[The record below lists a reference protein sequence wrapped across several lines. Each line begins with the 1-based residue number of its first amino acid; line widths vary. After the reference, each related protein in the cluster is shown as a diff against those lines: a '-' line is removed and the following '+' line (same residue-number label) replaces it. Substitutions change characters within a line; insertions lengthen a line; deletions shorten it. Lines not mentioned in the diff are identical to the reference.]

1 MRPASPYLPG
11 ISAVESQQTSAEEIM
26 DEYLWLWIL
35 LLILLCCCC
44 AFCFYVAAWRRRKK
58 YEELSA
64 QWLPPV
70 EEDAINLTS
79 IQNRSSLAF
88 IAPPPPPR
96 APTVVLDVQRRE
108 IASLE
113 IDDGGFEELV
123 VPRRMISVASAV
135 EMVSTWRRRSSC
147 VATTGTGPSSPT
159 PALEEDLAL
168 PATGHPSRLFRAR
181 KGNKKALKD
190 KKGKA
195 ASKYQSSGG
204 ASP

>member
-1 MRPASPYLPG
+1 
-11 ISAVESQQTSAEEIM
+11 M

-108 IASLE
+108 MASLE

-135 EMVSTWRRRSSC
+135 EMVST
-147 VATTGTGPSSPT
+147 A
-159 PALEEDLAL
+159 EEDLAL

-190 KKGKA
+190 RKA
-195 ASKYQSSGG
+195 ASVYQSSAGS
-204 ASP
+204 SP